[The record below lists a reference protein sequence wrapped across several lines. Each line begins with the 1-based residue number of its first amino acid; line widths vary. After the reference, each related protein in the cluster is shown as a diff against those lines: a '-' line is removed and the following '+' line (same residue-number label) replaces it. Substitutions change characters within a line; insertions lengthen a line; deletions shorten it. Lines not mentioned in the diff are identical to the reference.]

1 MESVTNQFDKKEVQW
16 SAKRKQFYVT
26 KGHMIF
32 FIFKGIFGIK
42 KCTKCLKVFCA
53 FYINL
58 YKCNIKR
65 RKILNRG
72 I

>member
-32 FIFKGIFGIK
+32 FLTFKGIFGIK

-53 FYINL
+53 FI
-58 YKCNIKR
+58 
-65 RKILNRG
+65 
-72 I
+72 